1 MSPGTAKQGTD
12 EAAESALQTFL
23 ANIPARNA
31 VALRTLA
38 HAWQASGG
46 NLQVGRV
53 TVRLCTTGRNGRD
66 FTAATLH
73 PIPPSDRAERRAA
86 DTGHGPQLEIAR
98 VLLTNHGV
106 TSGDWTAWSDDL
118 AELQLQGF
126 DAQSKFPTIA
136 LEPLPE
142 ASVARLA
149 QAVRDLG
156 RLAQGHPA

>member
-1 MSPGTAKQGTD
+1 MSPGIREGTD
-12 EAAESALQTFL
+12 ETALQAFL
-23 ANIPARNA
+23 AAVQPRNA

-53 TVRLCTTGRNGRD
+53 TVRLCTTGRNGRA

-73 PIPPSDRAERRAA
+73 PIPPADRAERRAA
-86 DTGHGPQLEIAR
+86 DSGHGPQLEIAR

-106 TSGDWTAWSDDL
+106 TDGDWTAWSDDL
-118 AELQLQGF
+118 ADLQLHGF
-126 DAQSKFPTIA
+126 DAQSKYPTIA
-136 LEPLPE
+136 LDALPE

-149 QAVRDLG
+149 QAMRDLG
-156 RLAQGHPA
+156 RLAQGHPT

>member
-1 MSPGTAKQGTD
+1 MTPGTPKDGTD
-12 EAAESALQTFL
+12 ESALQAFL
-23 ANIPARNA
+23 AHLPPSNA
-31 VALRTLA
+31 VAVRSVA

-46 NLQVGRV
+46 SLQVGRM
-53 TVRLCTTGRNGRD
+53 TVRLCTQGRNGRA

-73 PIPPSDRAERRAA
+73 PVPPSDRNERRAA

-106 TSGDWTAWSDDL
+106 TDGDWTAWSDDL
-118 AELQLQGF
+118 ADLQLHGF

-136 LEPLPE
+136 LDALPE
-142 ASVARLA
+142 LAVARLA
-149 QAVRDLG
+149 QAMRDLG